1 MPSSSPYRIGVLGAG
16 WFASRRHIP
25 EIVRHPDLH
34 LAALC
39 RRDESQLKS
48 IRDQLAPDTPLY
60 TDWRRMLAEAELD
73 ILLIATPHA
82 LHYEQAKA
90 ALEQGL
96 HLILEKPMT
105 VRSEEARELCQLAE
119 RQERKLAVALN
130 PPYWAHCHRIRDC
143 ITNGELGNLEAVS
156 MFWTGNAE
164 FVFGEA
170 PRPADLPGIVP
181 PTMYRAD
188 PQLCGGGY
196 LIDGGSHLLSEI
208 LFVTG
213 QRAVTVQCQMDETP
227 SDRRAVVTLVLENGA
242 MVCVTCVGDSKSGG
256 RRVSNLFAGSQGSI
270 RVEGFDFL
278 TTIERGSAA
287 AETFRE
293 RDLPP
298 IPGPVTNFVDALTGR
313 ATLFSPAEHGAQ
325 VVTVI
330 EAAYRSASTGQ
341 TIRLQ

>member
-25 EIVRHPDLH
+25 EIVKHPDLQ

-39 RRDESQLKS
+39 RRDEAQLKS
-48 IRDQLAPDTPLY
+48 IRDQLSPETPLY
-60 TDWRRMLAEAELD
+60 TDWRRMLAEANLD

-90 ALEQGL
+90 ALERGL
-96 HLILEKPMT
+96 HLIVEKPMT
-105 VRSEEARELCQLAE
+105 VRSEEARELCLLAE
-119 RQERKLAVALN
+119 SQGVKLGVALN

-143 ITNGELGNLEAVS
+143 ITGGELGNLEAVS

-188 PQLCGGGY
+188 PELCGGGY
-196 LIDGGSHLLSEI
+196 LIDGGSHLISEV
-208 LFVTG
+208 LFASG
-213 QRAVTVQCQMDETP
+213 QSAVSVNCQMDQTP
-227 SDRRAVVTLVLENGA
+227 SNRRAVVTIVLENGA
-242 MVCVTCVGDSKSGG
+242 MVSVTCVGDSKRGS
-256 RRVSNLFAGSQGSI
+256 RRVSNLFAGSQGTI

-278 TTIERGSAA
+278 TTIERGSGE
-287 AETFRE
+287 AERFYE

-298 IPGPVTNFVDALTGR
+298 VPGPVTNFVDALNNR
-313 ATLFSPAEHGAQ
+313 APLFSPAEHGAQ
-325 VVTVI
+325 VVAVI

-341 TIRLQ
+341 TVRLR